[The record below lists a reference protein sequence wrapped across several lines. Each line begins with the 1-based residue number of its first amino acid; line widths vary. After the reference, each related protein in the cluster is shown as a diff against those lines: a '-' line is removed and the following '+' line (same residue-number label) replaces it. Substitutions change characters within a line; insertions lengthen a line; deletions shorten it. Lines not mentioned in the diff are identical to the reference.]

1 MNVLKEKASS
11 LLYIIIFNN
20 PYQSLR
26 LIRIDFKNYD
36 T

>member
-1 MNVLKEKASS
+1 MNVPKEKASS
-11 LLYIIIFNN
+11 LLCIIIYSN